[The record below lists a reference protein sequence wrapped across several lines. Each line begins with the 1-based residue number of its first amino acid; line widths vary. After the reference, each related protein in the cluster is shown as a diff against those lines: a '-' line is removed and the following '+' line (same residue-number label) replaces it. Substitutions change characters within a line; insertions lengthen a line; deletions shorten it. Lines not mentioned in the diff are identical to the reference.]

1 MKKLLI
7 ITMTLAAFTLQAQDV
22 TFGAKA
28 GLNFAS
34 LDITD
39 SNIDGRTSF
48 HLGITA
54 EFEMSDT
61 FSIQSELLYSAQGAT
76 EDAGETIGTTVYN
89 DDYKFKLNYLQIP
102 VMAKFYVSEGLS
114 LEVGPQIGFLLS
126 ADVENDYSTIDN
138 GTVLD
143 SGSIEVDYKDFMKS
157 VDFGLN
163 FGLGYKLDSGLNF
176 GLRYNLGLNDVY
188 DVDGSN
194 AEIKH
199 SVLQLSVG
207 FNF

>member
-1 MKKLLI
+1 MKKLFI

-76 EDAGETIGTTVYN
+76 EDDGETIGTTVYN

-143 SGSIEVDYKDFMKS
+143 SGSIEIDYKDFMKS

-194 AEIKH
+194 TEIKNR
-199 SVLQLSVG
+199 VLQLSVG
-207 FNF
+207 YNF

>member
-1 MKKLLI
+1 MKKLFI
-7 ITMTLAAFTLQAQDV
+7 ITMSLVAFTLQAQDV

-76 EDAGETIGTTVYN
+76 EDDGETIGTTVYN

-138 GTVLD
+138 GTVID
-143 SGSIEVDYKDFMKS
+143 SGSIEIDYKDYMKS

-194 AEIKH
+194 TEIKNR
-199 SVLQLSVG
+199 VLQLSVG
-207 FNF
+207 YNF